1 MPPSTLAFSATRS
14 RLTTQLLA
22 LLLAAL
28 ALTSPGCSTAQSIF
42 NSLDKPTARVVG
54 AELTGLTAAGAT
66 LDFDL
71 EVQNP
76 YSVPLPIGALAVAL
90 SSGGT
95 QFLSADS
102 QPGSSIPARRS
113 GRVTVPASLDFA
125 SMLSLLEGV
134 RPGAVIPYRA
144 DVNLGVDIP
153 TGERLSLPLSHEGQV
168 PIPAPPTITVRAV
181 NWDELSLQRARGT
194 MTLDIANPNQFAAS
208 LRTLDYALSLGGSQV
223 AQARL
228 ARGLDLAANASGSLE
243 VPLSFSTSSLG
254 MSLIQA
260 VTSGHIDYSLTG
272 DSDLS
277 TPFGRI
283 LMPVTAVGRSPTTR

>member
-1 MPPSTLAFSATRS
+1 
-14 RLTTQLLA
+14 
-22 LLLAAL
+22 
-28 ALTSPGCSTAQSIF
+28 
-42 NSLDKPTARVVG
+42 
-54 AELTGLTAAGAT
+54 
-66 LDFDL
+66 
-71 EVQNP
+71 
-76 YSVPLPIGALAVAL
+76 
-90 SSGGT
+90 
-95 QFLSADS
+95 
-102 QPGSSIPARRS
+102 
-113 GRVTVPASLDFA
+113 
-125 SMLSLLEGV
+125 
-134 RPGAVIPYRA
+134 
-144 DVNLGVDIP
+144 
-153 TGERLSLPLSHEGQV
+153 
-168 PIPAPPTITVRAV
+168 
-181 NWDELSLQRARGT
+181 